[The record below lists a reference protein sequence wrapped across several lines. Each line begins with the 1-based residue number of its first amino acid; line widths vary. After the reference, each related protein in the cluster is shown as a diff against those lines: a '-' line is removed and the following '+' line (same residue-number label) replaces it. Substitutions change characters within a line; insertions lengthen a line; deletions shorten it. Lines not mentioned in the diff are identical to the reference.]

1 MRREHKAAPHH
12 NVARKRRCPDAHTTN
27 GLGHA
32 LLLSPALP
40 QKLFFQRG
48 ATSDCSRA
56 SMRGYGAVPQ
66 VASAP
71 GCEAGRRRRRAVCAV
86 ALLAGLCAGV
96 ALAMSSGANA
106 QTSLLALMTMVPVR
120 VIRPAVRS
128 RLNLPRSLRMK
139 VDVFLSHSR
148 FFFSFFSL
156 SPSLSFSLFL
166 SLSCSRSLPH
176 SASSHYGVQL
186 RICVCARACVYKYI
200 PVHIYRRASTGRTPA
215 TPWNLISSLLASP
228 RSRPRPG
235 ILATPWCVPQR
246 AVLFVAMHA
255 CCTHLR

>member
-1 MRREHKAAPHH
+1 M
-12 NVARKRRCPDAHTTN
+12 
-27 GLGHA
+27 
-32 LLLSPALP
+32 
-40 QKLFFQRG
+40 
-48 ATSDCSRA
+48 
-56 SMRGYGAVPQ
+56 PQ

-120 VIRPAVRS
+120 VIRPGVRS

-156 SPSLSFSLFL
+156 SFSLFL
-166 SLSCSRSLPH
+166 SLFLSVCLSLACFLTLPRLTMVCR
-176 SASSHYGVQL
+176 YVFV
-186 RICVCARACVYKYI
+186 CVCTLVCTNTYLCTYTGGRLRAA
-200 PVHIYRRASTGRTPA
+200 PQR
-215 TPWNLISSLLASP
+215 
-228 RSRPRPG
+228 RPG
-235 ILATPWCVPQR
+235 I
-246 AVLFVAMHA
+246 
-255 CCTHLR
+255 

>member
-106 QTSLLALMTMVPVR
+106 QTSLLALMTMVPLR

-156 SPSLSFSLFL
+156 SPSLSLSLFL
-166 SLSCSRSLPH
+166 SLSVFLLLACSLCLVSLWC
-176 SASSHYGVQL
+176 ADTYL
-186 RICVCARACVYKYI
+186 CVCARLCVQIHTCAHIQAGVYGPHPSDALEFDQFSAGFPAKPTPSWNPSDALVRSTACGV
-200 PVHIYRRASTGRTPA
+200 V
-215 TPWNLISSLLASP
+215 
-228 RSRPRPG
+228 
-235 ILATPWCVPQR
+235 C
-246 AVLFVAMHA
+246 
-255 CCTHLR
+255 

>member
-106 QTSLLALMTMVPVR
+106 QTSLLALMTMVPLR

-156 SPSLSFSLFL
+156 SPSLSLSLFL
-166 SLSCSRSLPH
+166 SVCLSLARFLTLPRLMMVCSYVFVCVRALVCTNT
-176 SASSHYGVQL
+176 YLCTYTGGRL
-186 RICVCARACVYKYI
+186 RAAPQR
-200 PVHIYRRASTGRTPA
+200 
-215 TPWNLISSLLASP
+215 
-228 RSRPRPG
+228 RPG
-235 ILATPWCVPQR
+235 I
-246 AVLFVAMHA
+246 
-255 CCTHLR
+255 